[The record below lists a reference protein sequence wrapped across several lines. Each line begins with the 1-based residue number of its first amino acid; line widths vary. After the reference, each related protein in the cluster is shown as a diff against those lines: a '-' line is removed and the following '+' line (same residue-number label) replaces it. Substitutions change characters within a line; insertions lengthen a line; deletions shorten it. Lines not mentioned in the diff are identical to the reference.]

1 MLLVR
6 TSVTPGRIHSC
17 RYLSNSAC
25 IVAKERPL
33 RWSVPS
39 CHMPSDDSNCASG
52 PVSTAS
58 AAIGTRTSNA
68 TNASGRSSQVE
79 YHGVVM
85 AANGEVE
92 GPHRSAC
99 WRRGRTIS
107 PRPRRQPRSASQTP
121 PTIVRPHNRRASR
134 IERLRP
140 RCPRVPAR
148 TAPKM
153 VHEELWR
160 SPSRVRRRK
169 REQTEKQRCEP
180 LSPRP

>member
-92 GPHRSAC
+92 GPRRSAR
-99 WRRGRTIS
+99 WRRGRTLS
-107 PRPRRQPRSASQTP
+107 QRPRRQATSASRTS
-121 PTIVRPHNRRASR
+121 PTIVRPHRCATLNVYRAAVAAHVPRIRRECTHNTH
-134 IERLRP
+134 ICVL
-140 RCPRVPAR
+140 
-148 TAPKM
+148 AP
-153 VHEELWR
+153 L
-160 SPSRVRRRK
+160 
-169 REQTEKQRCEP
+169 
-180 LSPRP
+180 

>member
-92 GPHRSAC
+92 GPGTHAGQATRAH
-99 WRRGRTIS
+99 TVFQ
-107 PRPRRQPRSASQTP
+107 RPRRQTRSASRTP
-121 PTIVRPHNRRASR
+121 PTIVRGHRVQSKPSTIMSIGSSRGRA
-134 IERLRP
+134 
-140 RCPRVPAR
+140 
-148 TAPKM
+148 
-153 VHEELWR
+153 
-160 SPSRVRRRK
+160 
-169 REQTEKQRCEP
+169 
-180 LSPRP
+180 